1 MAELSPIEHAV
12 LLMGAY
18 ELKNK
23 IEIPYRVVINEAV
36 ELTKSFGG
44 IDGHKYVNGVLD
56 KLAAKL
62 RPDDLPPERPKTAQ
76 FAERI
81 RPAQP
86 RSARSAEPAPAP
98 MPLLPPPQAAPQ
110 PQAITQA
117 APPDPF
123 ALPVKP
129 EDDLKQRA
137 LKSAFNVDKQ
147 LRKEAWTQRDR
158 AVVNDTT
165 PLAAAIGSAYV
176 GGGSGAIG
184 EMVMADG
191 SRVTKWRMPGGG
203 TACIYKEPNT
213 FSGGRDPFRDTGRTS
228 VRSCL
233 GTFLPPQPASGGG
246 TRPAPCRAVA
256 RRRFEGGGADVGLQA
271 AFHGTGA
278 GHVILQDLGAD
289 TDVGD
294 RIQRSL
300 QAAHF
305 LELVAGG
312 PSTSPASGPAR
323 PSGFPRTDSG
333 PIRSPSRPGSAAGR
347 A

>member
-1 MAELSPIEHAV
+1 MAQS
-12 LLMGAY
+12 
-18 ELKNK
+18 
-23 IEIPYRVVINEAV
+23 
-36 ELTKSFGG
+36 T
-44 IDGHKYVNGVLD
+44 
-56 KLAAKL
+56 
-62 RPDDLPPERPKTAQ
+62 
-76 FAERI
+76 ERI
-81 RPAQP
+81 RPVQP
-86 RSARSAEPAPAP
+86 RNARSTELAPAP
-98 MPLLPPPQAAPQ
+98 MPLLPPPPAAPQ

-228 VRSCL
+228 VRSC
-233 GTFLPPQPASGGG
+233 P
-246 TRPAPCRAVA
+246 
-256 RRRFEGGGADVGLQA
+256 
-271 AFHGTGA
+271 
-278 GHVILQDLGAD
+278 
-289 TDVGD
+289 
-294 RIQRSL
+294 
-300 QAAHF
+300 
-305 LELVAGG
+305 
-312 PSTSPASGPAR
+312 
-323 PSGFPRTDSG
+323 
-333 PIRSPSRPGSAAGR
+333 
-347 A
+347 

>member
-1 MAELSPIEHAV
+1 MAVRAPVTYI
-12 LLMGAY
+12 
-18 ELKNK
+18 
-23 IEIPYRVVINEAV
+23 
-36 ELTKSFGG
+36 
-44 IDGHKYVNGVLD
+44 
-56 KLAAKL
+56 LAPM
-62 RPDDLPPERPKTAQ
+62 RRLPPERPKTVQ
-76 FAERI
+76 SSERM
-81 RPAQP
+81 RPVRP
-86 RSARSAEPAPAP
+86 TNARSVEPAP
-98 MPLLPPPQAAPQ
+98 MPLLPPPPAAPQ

-213 FSGGRDPFRDTGRTS
+213 FSGGRDPFRDTGRAS
-228 VRSCL
+228 VRSC
-233 GTFLPPQPASGGG
+233 P
-246 TRPAPCRAVA
+246 
-256 RRRFEGGGADVGLQA
+256 
-271 AFHGTGA
+271 
-278 GHVILQDLGAD
+278 
-289 TDVGD
+289 
-294 RIQRSL
+294 
-300 QAAHF
+300 
-305 LELVAGG
+305 
-312 PSTSPASGPAR
+312 
-323 PSGFPRTDSG
+323 
-333 PIRSPSRPGSAAGR
+333 
-347 A
+347 